1 MSKTN
6 THTVFDFL
14 VFIGRFEP
22 FHNGHLAVVERA
34 LKQAQKLIIIVG
46 SAGGPRSIK
55 NPWNAD
61 ERAVMI
67 RRSLPAD
74 AASRV
79 LIGKVPD
86 HPYNED
92 QWLRAVQH
100 EVARLAAEAGGL
112 GAVGASGE
120 PRIGLVGHD
129 KDATS
134 YYLAMFPQWPR
145 VDSAD
150 VGGLSA
156 TQIRDAFLDPD
167 ATPGHLMMVE
177 SAVPAAVYEFLVS
190 FRATS
195 ACQQLQ
201 KEFEFVRTYKAR
213 WAVAPYA
220 PTFVTADA
228 VVAHSGHVLLV
239 RRRAEPGRG
248 LWAWPGG
255 FVDQNELILDA
266 CIRELREETRLKL
279 PAPVLRGSIKGQHV
293 FDHPGRS
300 SRGRTITHAFFFEFA
315 AGPLPEVKASDDAEK
330 ARWIPMAEFYQM
342 RDQMFEDHFHIGTYF
357 LGA

>member
-1 MSKTN
+1 MSKAKPN
-6 THTVFDFL
+6 PFDFL

-22 FHNGHLAVVERA
+22 FHNGHLAVIARA
-34 LKQAQKLIIIVG
+34 LQQSEWLIVIVG

-67 RRSLPAD
+67 RRSLTPEM
-74 AASRV
+74 ASRV
-79 LIGKVPD
+79 LIGTVPD

-92 QWLRAVQH
+92 QWLRAVQF
-100 EVARLAAEAGGL
+100 EVARRVAESKAC
-112 GAVGASGE
+112 AD
-120 PRIGLVGHD
+120 PRIGLIGHD
-129 KDATS
+129 KDASS
-134 YYLAMFPQWPR
+134 YYLAMFPQWAR

-167 ATPGHLMMVE
+167 ATAGHLMMVE
-177 SAVPAAVYEFLVS
+177 SAVPQPVYQFLVS

-201 KEFEFVRTYKAR
+201 REFEFVRAYKAR

-279 PAPVLRGSIKGQHV
+279 PAPVLRGSIKGQRV

-315 AGPLPEVKASDDAEK
+315 SGALPEVKANDDAEK
-330 ARWIPMAEFYQM
+330 ARWIPIAEFYQM

-357 LGA
+357 LGP